1 MCLCMSA
8 YPSLFGPFTATIE
21 YESKLRHENEMAR
34 VRAEIE
40 GK

>member
-1 MCLCMSA
+1 MF
-8 YPSLFGPFTATIE
+8 SLYAATIE
-21 YESKLRHENEMAR
+21 YEAKLRHDNEMAR